1 MLEHE
6 LSVVILFD
14 LGAEPGTSQRVGT
27 KSTQCTKSPTIFYS
41 KIEEKHVQTKNTTD
55 ATGR

>member
-27 KSTQCTKSPTIFYS
+27 KGTQCTKSPKIFYS
-41 KIEEKHVQTKNTTD
+41 NIEEKNVPTKNTTD